1 MEFGI
6 AYILSIHEPF
16 FCSIITDIWLLKPNL
31 DLYQK
36 NPKDLQP
43 IFNPN
48 QLHSCAEYVQFCS
61 FSIQGHNRLLLEK
74 VRVLG
79 IYHTP
84 QSKYYGLGKNH
95 HWYCKSSNIS
105 GNQIKQIWRVY
116 GNGQNYFPFPAISDA
131 PYICHNYLSQMV
143 NSSFR

>member
-1 MEFGI
+1 MQFLRLYLQMLVGH
-6 AYILSIHEPF
+6 YSSNIHCLHHICHRYNNEYSNPRVLKSNITKWNLELPMYYLYMNPF

-79 IYHTP
+79 INHIP

-95 HWYCKSSNIS
+95 H
-105 GNQIKQIWRVY
+105 
-116 GNGQNYFPFPAISDA
+116 
-131 PYICHNYLSQMV
+131 
-143 NSSFR
+143 